1 MWSKISGAFKSGRA
15 HDEPEPTHPH
25 PDVMGRVLDQHP
37 NLSVFHQQPEQL
49 PRPDSPSKHGLR
61 GVFKRPPKQQ
71 DLDQESIRS
80 PSPFKLP
87 GAFTTSQASVG
98 RSTERPHLD
107 GLGRPEK
114 VKDTKKNGSMR
125 RASIDLLR
133 RSPSLD
139 LLRTRPSLDALKS
152 PEPDH
157 PDGRPQNQRSP
168 TAPPSAMRPQP
179 LAMGDETKYGSVRS
193 IMREPNTPGTGQ
205 NVRFFSRNAYM
216 TISPNTSVDE
226 SNLGPVVE
234 DANFMERL
242 QRASGTQTLPAI
254 LSPKGKSRPSLGN
267 LFSPPHDE
275 DGPVAT
281 SSPREGEDAANNS
294 NPFDISQEIQLP
306 PMPPPGLSLALDIQ
320 NQLPEMSA
328 DLSGHGL
335 TSTPAA
341 KGKGKQKEEVSPVV
355 DLTESTKGLPQL
367 PVIPE
372 PGPPAESIFHAQ
384 EKPPRL
390 PSLLGH
396 DRSQSFSFGQTLY
409 HSMGQGNSKRDSKMS
424 DKSSSTKRSS
434 VASSSEVAY
443 TSSELKPSSVS
454 PSSRLTDSP
463 ASSVSAKSRSR
474 AFSDTRFYS
483 MMRSSPAGGKSPPEL
498 DINDESSTDIV
509 VEPEQAP
516 QPDPFNAHANTY
528 YGPQTMIPTT
538 PPKSSISS
546 SMHSRKMSKD
556 DALICSLQTQLALQ
570 TELVGQYETDL
581 RARDETVHILERRIA
596 EADKEESKR
605 RATLRAMRKKVL
617 ELEKHVRYLQEEV
630 DSSQQALRTLHRQI
644 AELEREK
651 EAMGRREDNLHDEV
665 ASLQRALRERSDEAE
680 ELRETLR
687 TRDESTRALQDGI
700 QAAHAQIEQMGND
713 ELRRLAAP
721 HEARDH
727 AAEQQRAAEFQWK
740 EERAE
745 LLTRA
750 EGLAVEVEQLREEK
764 QRLREEYDAK
774 CAQLHTRDEEYNT
787 LRAELEAQWQH
798 TEKMSEE
805 AEEMKRKVEHAE
817 EERDQLKA
825 VVEDLEQRMNGMEVE
840 WTQSENKRNEYE
852 AEAQQLWDEKE
863 ALAKDKEE
871 LEQYLSEERNHIE
884 ELEHALAEQQDRIHE
899 LEREAEFAHE
909 SVSRVEEL
917 IRKRDQLSEQ
927 KRAAEGREHAR
938 ALEQQ
943 GRALSDAAGQEG
955 ETKRTLETLMREKAE
970 ADIEVN
976 STKDR
981 LAKLQ
986 EELEKLRRHVQ
997 DLQRDSAD
1005 KEMKLVQMAKQHG
1018 DDKEEIKSL
1027 NIALEAKQQEVDMLI
1042 ITSVS
1047 ALSKTT
1053 RPTNATTSR
1062 VGAPA
1067 AKPRASF
1074 ASTPT
1079 PAPRTSA
1086 LARSTAAK
1094 PSPSVVPAHR
1104 RAPSSTGPTK
1114 TLASKL
1120 SASVSS
1126 ISESSEAEEKEN
1138 KTITPRRAPVP
1149 A

>member
-1 MWSKISGAFKSGRA
+1 MWSKISGAFKSGKA

-37 NLSVFHQQPEQL
+37 NLSVFHQQPEQP

-87 GAFTTSQASVG
+87 GAFTSKVSSHLHFQNGNASQASVG
-98 RSTERPHLD
+98 RNTERPHLD

-114 VKDTKKNGSMR
+114 VKDTKKNSSMR

-139 LLRTRPSLDALKS
+139 LLRTRPSLDALNS
-152 PEPDH
+152 HEPDH

-443 TSSELKPSSVS
+443 TSSELKPSSIS

-483 MMRSSPAGGKSPPEL
+483 MMRSSPGGGKPPPEL

-596 EADKEESKR
+596 ESEKEENKR

-630 DSSQQALRTLHRQI
+630 DSSQQVSMERSIMDEASGQALRTLHRQI

-700 QAAHAQIEQMGND
+700 QAAHAQIEQMGNVSVCVDED
-713 ELRRLAAP
+713 ELRRLATP

-727 AAEQQRAAEFQWK
+727 AAEQQRAAEFQWR
-740 EERAE
+740 EGRAE

-764 QRLREEYDAK
+764 DRLREEYDAK

-798 TEKMSEE
+798 TEKMTEE
-805 AEEMKRKVEHAE
+805 AEEMRRKVEHAE
-817 EERDQLKA
+817 EERDGLKA
-825 VVEDLEQRMNGMEVE
+825 VVEDLERRMNGMEVE

-871 LEQYLSEERNHIE
+871 VSMFLPGIFSCADRACSLSNTYPRN
-884 ELEHALAEQQDRIHE
+884 A
-899 LEREAEFAHE
+899 
-909 SVSRVEEL
+909 
-917 IRKRDQLSEQ
+917 
-927 KRAAEGREHAR
+927 
-938 ALEQQ
+938 
-943 GRALSDAAGQEG
+943 
-955 ETKRTLETLMREKAE
+955 
-970 ADIEVN
+970 
-976 STKDR
+976 
-981 LAKLQ
+981 
-986 EELEKLRRHVQ
+986 
-997 DLQRDSAD
+997 
-1005 KEMKLVQMAKQHG
+1005 
-1018 DDKEEIKSL
+1018 
-1027 NIALEAKQQEVDMLI
+1027 
-1042 ITSVS
+1042 ITSRSSSTRSLSSRTASTSWS
-1047 ALSKTT
+1047 A
-1053 RPTNATTSR
+1053 RPSSR
-1062 VGAPA
+1062 T
-1067 AKPRASF
+1067 RAS
-1074 ASTPT
+1074 
-1079 PAPRTSA
+1079 
-1086 LARSTAAK
+1086 
-1094 PSPSVVPAHR
+1094 
-1104 RAPSSTGPTK
+1104 
-1114 TLASKL
+1114 LASRSS
-1120 SASVSS
+1120 SASVMLRSRSS
-1126 ISESSEAEEKEN
+1126 ANSSRSRSA
-1138 KTITPRRAPVP
+1138 PRRTRKSR
-1149 A
+1149 